1 MNDMDAPTRVIE
13 LDIQKIGKSSLIWTV
28 GLSIVLLIA
37 NGIVHQGLSFD
48 LSWLGL
54 VLFIAGYILL
64 IALHEAFHLMGFIL
78 FGKVPWRSLV
88 FGLNLELGVAYA
100 TTSEPV
106 RNGAMKKVLML
117 PFWMTG
123 VLPALAGI
131 AIDSPL
137 LVLLGAWLMAGA
149 AGDFAMVKELRSVN
163 NDAWVK
169 DDPELPK
176 LYIFEQP

>member
-1 MNDMDAPTRVIE
+1 MNELDIPTRVVE
-13 LDIQKIGKSSLIWTV
+13 LDINKIGKSCLIWTI
-28 GLSIVLLIA
+28 GLSISLLLA
-37 NGIVHQGLSFD
+37 NGIVHRSFSID

-54 VLFIAGYILL
+54 ALFIAGYIVL
-64 IALHEAFHLMGFIL
+64 IALHEAFHLLGFVL
-78 FGKVPWRSLV
+78 FAKVPWRSLE
-88 FGLNLELGVAYA
+88 FGINLKLGVAYA
-100 TTSEPV
+100 TTGEPV
-106 RNGAMKKVLML
+106 RNNAMKKVLML
-117 PFWMTG
+117 PFWTTG

-149 AGDFAMVKELRSVN
+149 AGDFAMVKELRSVKN
-163 NDAWVK
+163 NAWIK